1 MGEARGFK
9 HWVKNRVPSEEEQMG
24 VFSPLSPPVR
34 APSQES
40 TSALGLFSGVMG
52 ATLGGGGQAAGP
64 QGTHPGCPVSLPT
77 ACPATWAGGLPPL
90 ITFCCFT
97 FSYHHLK
104 FSFPFISSLIHCPFL
119 RRQYH
124 ILSLHPRRGTH
135 SS

>member
-1 MGEARGFK
+1 
-9 HWVKNRVPSEEEQMG
+9 MG

-40 TSALGLFSGVMG
+40 TSALGLFSGVMA

-77 ACPATWAGGLPPL
+77 ACPAIWAGGLPPL

-104 FSFPFISSLIHCPFL
+104 LL
-119 RRQYH
+119 
-124 ILSLHPRRGTH
+124 
-135 SS
+135 

>member
-1 MGEARGFK
+1 
-9 HWVKNRVPSEEEQMG
+9 MG
-24 VFSPLSPPVR
+24 VFSPLSPPAR

-40 TSALGLFSGVMG
+40 TSALGLFSGVTG
-52 ATLGGGGQAAGP
+52 ATLGGGP

-77 ACPATWAGGLPPL
+77 ACPATWAGGLPSL

-104 FSFPFISSLIHCPFL
+104 FSFPFISSLIHCLFL

-124 ILSLHPRRGTH
+124 ILSLHRRRGTH

>member
-97 FSYHHLK
+97 FSYNH
-104 FSFPFISSLIHCPFL
+104 
-119 RRQYH
+119 
-124 ILSLHPRRGTH
+124 
-135 SS
+135 

>member
-104 FSFPFISSLIHCPFL
+104 ISFPFISSLIHCPFL

-124 ILSLHPRRGTH
+124 ILSLHPWRGTH